1 MEALLGLWLAD
12 TNQRR
17 PRAHMN
23 DGRVGAGIMRLSSS
37 VSMIDSELVLTRLA
51 HVGPYAGVGWRIGL
65 LVAGFPLREMAAMR
79 MHQNRRTKE
88 SRCEPS

>member
-1 MEALLGLWLAD
+1 
-12 TNQRR
+12 
-17 PRAHMN
+17 
-23 DGRVGAGIMRLSSS
+23 
-37 VSMIDSELVLTRLA
+37 MIDSELVLTRLA